1 MQTVVELPHFI
12 RLARSLL
19 SETEISRL
27 INYLATQP
35 EAGDLIEGTG
45 GIRKLRWAREG
56 RGKSGG
62 TRVIYFFHNE
72 RMPLYL
78 LTIFGKNEQ
87 SDLSMSE
94 RNELRRLTERLVA
107 ASR

>member
-1 MQTVVELPHFI
+1 MQTVVELPHFM
-12 RLARSLL
+12 RRARSLL
-19 SETEISRL
+19 PETEIVRL
-27 INYLATQP
+27 INHLAAEP

-56 RGKSGG
+56 KGKSGG
-62 TRVIYFFHNE
+62 TRVIYFFRNE
-72 RMPLYL
+72 RIPLYL
-78 LTIFGKNEQ
+78 LTIFGKNEK

-94 RNELRRLTERLVA
+94 RNELRKFVERLVA